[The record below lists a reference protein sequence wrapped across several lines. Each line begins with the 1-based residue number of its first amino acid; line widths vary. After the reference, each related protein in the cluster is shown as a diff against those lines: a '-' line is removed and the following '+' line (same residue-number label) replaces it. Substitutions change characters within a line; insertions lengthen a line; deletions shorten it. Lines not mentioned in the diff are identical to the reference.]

1 MRIVLRQITKDQIQ
15 DAESLRIVSNHALNP
30 RKQAERHPR
39 QPALKRHK
47 YESHAS
53 YKSVYKQIEKALK
66 EIDGKNVSDQE
77 KIRAILKRYAAD
89 EIGLDEAYYDLLE
102 EELIPMPQRCGLSAK
117 IPHTA
122 EDEIRLKE
130 EIRGKLL

>member
-1 MRIVLRQITKDQIQ
+1 M
-15 DAESLRIVSNHALNP
+15 P
-30 RKQAERHPR
+30 
-39 QPALKRHK
+39 
-47 YESHAS
+47 
-53 YKSVYKQIEKALK
+53 K
-66 EIDGKNVSDQE
+66 ECPDQE

-130 EIRGKLL
+130 EIRSKLL